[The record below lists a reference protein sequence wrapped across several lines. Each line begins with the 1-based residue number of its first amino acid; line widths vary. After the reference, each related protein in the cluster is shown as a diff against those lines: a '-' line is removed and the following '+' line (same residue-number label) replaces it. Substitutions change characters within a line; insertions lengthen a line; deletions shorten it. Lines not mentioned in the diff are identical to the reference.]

1 MGEKAL
7 RMARD
12 FWAKREKKSD
22 FSFFSALERFWLSWR
37 SICRWS
43 AVVNG
48 VYAQLF
54 PVIVR
59 NVIVKRISFFIWI
72 SMLENKC

>member
-1 MGEKAL
+1 
-7 RMARD
+7 MARD